1 MVRQSLRCFDETE
14 HLDLH
19 VSSILRMVMKMRTTH
34 RWDQVGLLSGVC
46 LSASAYCHTRY
57 LVHMSVL
64 KRSFCAISFSSF
76 FIFVHMPNIAR

>member
-1 MVRQSLRCFDETE
+1 MVRQSLRCFDKTKHHRFARVVTTSHGDEDA
-14 HLDLH
+14 HH
-19 VSSILRMVMKMRTTH
+19 SSTGPSWTLEWR
-34 RWDQVGLLSGVC
+34 